1 MEPLS
6 PAVARFAETYLY
18 SLEDLRIL
26 TLFVE
31 ERERWHDV
39 TSVGQKLDLSR
50 DTTRATI
57 DHLTRS
63 NLLDI
68 RITDDLRYRFRPGT
82 SELERQ
88 AVAAVA
94 AYRKTPAR
102 ILHLIGA

>member
-18 SLEDLRIL
+18 SLEDLKVLIL
-26 TLFVE
+26 LVE

-39 TSVGQKLDLSR
+39 ASVARKLDIPR
-50 DTTRATI
+50 DMSRATI

-68 RITDDLRYRFRPGT
+68 RITDDVRYRFRPGT
-82 SELERQ
+82 SELERH
-88 AVAAVA
+88 AVAAVD
-94 AYRKTPAR
+94 AYRRTPAR
-102 ILHLIGA
+102 ILQLIGA